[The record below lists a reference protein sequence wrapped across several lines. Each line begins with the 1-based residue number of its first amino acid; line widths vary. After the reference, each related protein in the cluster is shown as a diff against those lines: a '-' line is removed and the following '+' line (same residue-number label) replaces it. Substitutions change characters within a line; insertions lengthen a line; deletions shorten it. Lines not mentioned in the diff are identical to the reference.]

1 MWDFFKKNYIYCYT
15 FHALIHLT
23 AVTFNPNFA
32 HEGTGIQRLVSSWV
46 LLLWAEP
53 HSNPGHFILAPEFLT
68 MHNYFSMASPHG
80 SVVKNLPASAGDTRD
95 TGSIPGLGRSPRGG
109 NGNALQ
115 YSCLENPKDRGT
127 FLRKHQMICSMK
139 LFLLW
144 FTVLNLGL
152 ILIFA
157 ENYMGVV

>member
-1 MWDFFKKNYIYCYT
+1 MRFILNYIYCYT

-32 HEGTGIQRLVSSWV
+32 HEGSRIQRLVYSWV
-46 LLLWAEP
+46 LLLVRAGP

-68 MHNYFSMASPHG
+68 MHIYFSMASPHT
-80 SVVKNLPASAGDTRD
+80 SVVKNLPANAGDTRD

-127 FLRKHQMICSMK
+127 FLWKHQMIYSMK
-139 LFLLW
+139 LFLLL
-144 FTVLNLGL
+144 FTVLNLGM

-157 ENYMGVV
+157 ENYVGVI